1 VRVSQAQVGCRSAD
15 IEGEEDGKESV
26 ARTIRENLALDGEFI
41 WTKSGKLAHQ
51 IDFDVCNN
59 NNISSYRFIDRL
71 NTVIM
76 PQLMYMFKYHNTIDT
91 IIAYVTIR

>member
-41 WTKSGKLAHQ
+41 
-51 IDFDVCNN
+51 
-59 NNISSYRFIDRL
+59 
-71 NTVIM
+71 
-76 PQLMYMFKYHNTIDT
+76 
-91 IIAYVTIR
+91 